1 MSALPAADRDVIE
14 IGDQFYIR
22 AQSSLADKRTR
33 VLLNGDTFAVSTSMA
48 ISSPTGPPNKGC
60 SIEIHVTCRN

>member
-1 MSALPAADRDVIE
+1 MSALPTFDRDVVE

-33 VLLNGDTFAVSTSMA
+33 VLLNGDTFAVFDQYGDIQPYWSAEQGLFYRDT
-48 ISSPTGPPNKGC
+48 
-60 SIEIHVTCRN
+60 R